1 VDAAFAAPPI
11 SRDRRGRLAYILR
24 VTRTIARIEFKLKY
38 ADSLL
43 GYVWSIAKPLG
54 LFGMLYIVFGRFFK
68 LNGYAHYPI
77 YLLLGIVIWSYY
89 ADATTLAMYSLVARG
104 PLLTKLAFPRI
115 VIPISVT
122 VTAATTFLVNLVA
135 VAVFVG
141 ASRVVPRPEWLL
153 TIPWL
158 VELYLFTLG
167 VSLILATL
175 FVRLRDLS
183 QMWELFLQLMF
194 YATPIIYPASFL
206 PPWWRPVAFLSPL
219 VQALSH
225 IRNLIIPGAPAATPT
240 DVYGSAWGEL
250 IPIAVCAVL
259 LLGGW
264 RLFRREAPWFA
275 ERV

>member
-11 SRDRRGRLAYILR
+11 ERDGRARLAYIAR
-24 VTRTIARIEFKLKY
+24 VVRTISRIEFKLKY

-77 YLLLGIVIWSYY
+77 YLLLGIVMWSYY
-89 ADATTLAMYSLVARG
+89 ADATTLAMYSIVARG
-104 PLLTKLAFPRI
+104 QLLTKLAFPRI
-115 VIPISVT
+115 VIPLSVT

-141 ASRVVPRPEWLL
+141 ASRVVPRPQWLL

-158 VELYLFTLG
+158 LELYLFTLG

-225 IRNLIIPGAPAATPT
+225 IRNLIIPGVPVTTPT
-240 DVYGSAWGEL
+240 EVYGSAWGEL
-250 IPIAVCAVL
+250 IPIAVCAAL

-264 RLFRREAPWFA
+264 RLFQRESPWFA

>member
-1 VDAAFAAPPI
+1 MDAAFAATP
-11 SRDRRGRLAYILR
+11 SDRDRLQRALYIAR
-24 VTRTIARIEFKLKY
+24 VVRTIARVEWKLKY

-68 LNGYAHYPI
+68 LNGIEHYPI
-77 YLLLGIVIWSYY
+77 YLLLGIVVWSYY
-89 ADATTLAMYSLVARG
+89 ADASMLGMFSLVSRG
-104 PLLTKLAFPRI
+104 TLLTKLSFPRI

-141 ASRVVPRPEWLL
+141 ASRVTPRPQWLL
-153 TIPWL
+153 TLPWL
-158 VELYLFTLG
+158 LELYLFTLG
-167 VSLILATL
+167 VSLILSTL

-225 IRNLIIPGAPAATPT
+225 IRNEIIPGVHVTTPT
-240 DVYGSAWGEL
+240 DVYGSPWGEL
-250 IPIAVCAVL
+250 LPLSVAAILLVL
-259 LLGGW
+259 GFW
-264 RLFRREAPWFA
+264 LFRRESPWFA